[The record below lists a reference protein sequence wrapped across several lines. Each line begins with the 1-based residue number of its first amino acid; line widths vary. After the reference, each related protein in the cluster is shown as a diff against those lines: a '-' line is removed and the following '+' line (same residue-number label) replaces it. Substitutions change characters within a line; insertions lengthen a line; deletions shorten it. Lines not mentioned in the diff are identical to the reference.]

1 VEARAARDA
10 AQRTLEAA
18 EAAQVAQRAEF
29 DAAAAVTEA
38 RRALGLAEE
47 AEAWAAAVALPIERR
62 PEAVAAVEAFQRRHP
77 QPRSE
82 PRPDPRARLRVLGA
96 LPDALVLVEVSVA
109 IAPEAAP
116 PSEAAVPTPAQ
127 RAAWRQTIAADTP
140 ALHDPTVDGRSRR
153 LVDLVVATAEE
164 ALATHDETRTRRLQ
178 HALQIS
184 RSCDCARDLADEG
197 AARVSAVQARLHDAL
212 GNTHAARLAWGQLLA
227 RHPDDPEARTRR
239 WARSRTP
246 AWRPAAKFTP
256 STGRGRTSC
265 SPMPGGTRAGGP
277 RRWARAF
284 ATSSASSIARGAPKP
299 RPWGA
304 WPKPAWP
311 DSTACRRPDVRAG
324 RTSRAHALRPGIV
337 FARRRVQAPLGF
349 DGTQPE
355 EVWRWPLRVVGLA

>member
-1 VEARAARDA
+1 
-10 AQRTLEAA
+10 
-18 EAAQVAQRAEF
+18 
-29 DAAAAVTEA
+29 
-38 RRALGLAEE
+38 
-47 AEAWAAAVALPIERR
+47 
-62 PEAVAAVEAFQRRHP
+62 
-77 QPRSE
+77 
-82 PRPDPRARLRVLGA
+82 LGA

-239 WARSRTP
+239 WAIL
-246 AWRPAAKFTP
+246 A
-256 STGRGRTSC
+256 
-265 SPMPGGTRAGGP
+265 
-277 RRWARAF
+277 
-284 ATSSASSIARGAPKP
+284 
-299 RPWGA
+299 
-304 WPKPAWP
+304 
-311 DSTACRRPDVRAG
+311 DLLRAG
-324 RTSRAHALRPGIV
+324 RTHEAGEIANARLEAGRGVHALDRARANLVLAYAGWDASGRSEAVGARLRDVVRIV
-337 FARRRVQAPLGF
+337 HRSRGAEAAALGRLA
-349 DGTQPE
+349 E
-355 EVWRWPLRVVGLA
+355 AGLARLDGLPPP